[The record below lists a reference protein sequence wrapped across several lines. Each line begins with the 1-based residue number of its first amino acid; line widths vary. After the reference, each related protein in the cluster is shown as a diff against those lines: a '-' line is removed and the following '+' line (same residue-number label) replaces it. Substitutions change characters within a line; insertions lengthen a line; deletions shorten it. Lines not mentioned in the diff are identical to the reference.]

1 MKFNKKTVLVTGAAG
16 FIGRTFCHDVAK
28 NGGRCI
34 LVDKQ
39 SGALKD
45 LQKNLP
51 VVEEGPHITICTDLG
66 DRRERDQ
73 LTDQVINNFETLDIL
88 VNNAAF
94 TGDSNLN
101 GWVDKF
107 ENQSIEAW
115 SAALEV
121 NLTACF
127 ELSQKFKSLLK
138 KGTNPSILNVGSIY
152 GIIGPTFSFYD
163 ETDMGNPAA
172 YAASKGGL
180 VQLTKWL
187 ASALSPTIR
196 VNSVSPGGIFRN
208 QPEKFVE
215 RYNKRTPL
223 GRMATEQEISNAILF
238 LVSDMAS
245 YITGHNLVVDGGL
258 TIT

>member
-1 MKFNKKTVLVTGAAG
+1 MNFNKKTVLVTGAAG
-16 FIGRTFCHDVAK
+16 FIGRTFCRDVAE

-34 LVDKQ
+34 IVDKQ
-39 SGALKD
+39 TGALKG
-45 LQKNLP
+45 LLKNLP
-51 VVEEGPHITICTDLG
+51 VVDGGTHLAISTDLG
-66 DRRERDQ
+66 DRKARHQ
-73 LTDQVINNFETLDIL
+73 MIDQVLNNFETLDIL

-94 TGDSNLN
+94 TGDSNLR
-101 GWVDKF
+101 GWVEKF

-121 NLTACF
+121 NLTSCF
-127 ELSQKFKSLLK
+127 ELSQKLKPLLI

-163 ETDMGNPAA
+163 ETKMGNPAA

-187 ASALSPTIR
+187 ASGLSPEIR

-223 GRMATEQEISNAILF
+223 GRMATEQEVSNAILF